1 MNVITNNID
10 VLNKIVEYF
19 KNDNETLYKLINTSS
34 FFRQTIKNNNLLP
47 SIWKII
53 CHKNLLIDDKIKK
66 HQIMYKDQINNINNK
81 ISSLNNLLIL
91 NIQQDI
97 EESNVYSKYINKN
110 KEQLKIIHSKN
121 SKLIKFANK
130 KNPKIRFCQKT
141 IDKDIDLLYVTY
153 SSYSG
158 YIYIKELYINSNS
171 RTIHTNICPNCREG
185 IHCKK
190 AIEPNE
196 LFIITKYIND
206 IKFCSMCCSHD
217 EKNILDK
224 LKEIY

>member
-81 ISSLNNLLIL
+81 ISSLNN
-91 NIQQDI
+91 
-97 EESNVYSKYINKN
+97 
-110 KEQLKIIHSKN
+110 
-121 SKLIKFANK
+121 
-130 KNPKIRFCQKT
+130 
-141 IDKDIDLLYVTY
+141 
-153 SSYSG
+153 
-158 YIYIKELYINSNS
+158 
-171 RTIHTNICPNCREG
+171 
-185 IHCKK
+185 
-190 AIEPNE
+190 
-196 LFIITKYIND
+196 
-206 IKFCSMCCSHD
+206 
-217 EKNILDK
+217 
-224 LKEIY
+224 

>member
-1 MNVITNNID
+1 MDIISNNID
-10 VLNKIVEYF
+10 ILNKIVEYF
-19 KNDNETLYKLINTSS
+19 KNDNETLYKLIHISS

-53 CHKNLLIDDKIKK
+53 CHKNLLIDARIKT
-66 HQIMYKDQINNINNK
+66 HQISCKDQIKNINAK
-81 ISSLNNLLIL
+81 IHHLNNLIIL
-91 NIQQDI
+91 NKDNK
-97 EESNVYSKYINKN
+97 EEIHLYLKNVNKN
-110 KEQLKIIHSKN
+110 KKQLKITQEEDY
-121 SKLIKFANK
+121 KLYNFANK

-206 IKFCSMCCSHD
+206 IKFCSICCSHD